1 MVWDE
6 GGASAEANEA
16 LSPEEQSASEADL
29 LYSRG
34 MAYYRR
40 RQWREARKCFMRLK
54 VIQSERRG
62 IDALL
67 DELNIFIQ
75 LEEIQ
80 PERRPEV
87 AGRTGRT
94 LEAADTG
101 AEYGVPVQRSRRVW
115 PVVLASLFI
124 VAAVAF
130 AALYAEGML
139 PFVRDARREGR
150 LRNLGQAYLV
160 AGNYRGAINVFE
172 ELLSI
177 VPGDREAE
185 VGLAKAYYEEAMTH
199 VASRD
204 WQSALEHFL
213 AVQEVDPNYRDVE
226 DQITVVSRQMQL
238 ESLFSRA
245 LSAYQAENWVS
256 AIELFMQVRVVDE
269 TYRTQEVQRYLFDS
283 HYRFGLDLV
292 ATSGANLD
300 QVREAMTHFD
310 EASLL
315 NPADG
320 RPAAERELAETYLE
334 GCDLF
339 DEGYWERAVAALSV
353 VCVAR
358 PEYAGGRAAQLLCQA
373 RLNMARAYEEAAD
386 LESAR
391 GEYELILSMGICDQD
406 EVAARA
412 TKVSEALTPTATP
425 SNTPT
430 LTPTVTRTPV
440 ASATPSHTPTSPYTA
455 TPLPTQTPVSTSKP
469 KPTKE
474 PPATKVPTG
483 RPGR

>member
-1 MVWDE
+1 MVMDE
-6 GGASAEANEA
+6 GSAGAEASGV

-87 AGRTGRT
+87 PSRTGRA
-94 LEAADTG
+94 LDAADTA
-101 AEYGVPVQRSRRVW
+101 AEYGVPAQRGRRVW

-124 VAAVAF
+124 VAVVAF

-185 VGLAKAYYEEAMTH
+185 VGLAKAYYEEAMGLV
-199 VASRD
+199 VARD
-204 WQSALEHFL
+204 WQAALDHL
-213 AVQEVDPNYRDVE
+213 TAVQRVDPNYRDVE

-245 LSAYQAENWVS
+245 LTAYQAENWPS
-256 AIELFMQVRVVDE
+256 AIELFMQLQVVDE
-269 TYRTQEVQRYLFDS
+269 TYRAQEVQRYLFDS

-292 ATSGANLD
+292 ATSGANLE

-339 DEGYWERAVAALSV
+339 NEGYWERAVAALSV

-358 PEYAGGRAAQLLCQA
+358 PEYASGRAAQLLCQA
-373 RLNMARAYEEAAD
+373 RLNIAQAHEEAGD

-391 GEYELILSMGICDQD
+391 GEYELILSMGICDYD
-406 EVAARA
+406 DVTARA
-412 TKVSEALTPTATP
+412 TRVSEALTPTATFT
-425 SNTPT
+425 NTPT
-430 LTPTVTRTPV
+430 LTPTVTRTPIFT
-440 ASATPSHTPTSPYTA
+440 ATPSRTPTSPYTA
-455 TPLPTQTPVSTSKP
+455 TPVPTYTPVPTSQP
-469 KPTKE
+469 KPTKK
-474 PPATKVPTG
+474 PTPTPVPTG